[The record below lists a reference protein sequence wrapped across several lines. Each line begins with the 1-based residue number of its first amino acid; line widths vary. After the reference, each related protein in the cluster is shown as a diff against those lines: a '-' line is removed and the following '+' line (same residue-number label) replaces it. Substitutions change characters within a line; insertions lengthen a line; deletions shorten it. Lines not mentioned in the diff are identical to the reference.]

1 MNDASPWSWFS
12 MLSSLIKEPSA
23 GGIFVCL
30 ENYSRWLWSTECAEL
45 LGEMRNPT
53 GLSHNIIFD
62 HVDKSNHSI
71 LNSYFNNILTKKTSF
86 KTRFNITSKTCGQST
101 LEINCHRF
109 ENTEVGPLLIGWL
122 QAPPQQSD
130 SLIPLRIAGIA
141 LDASEA
147 IVVMDTQERVLGV
160 NRAYCEITGYSQEE
174 VIGGPVISLLKGHI
188 PVERLIEIR
197 EARRKAGK
205 WSGDFTLQRKDG
217 TERTGW
223 CSVRSV
229 FDTDG
234 NETHI
239 VATLIDRTR
248 VVEAE
253 QRIERLVSQD
263 QLTGL
268 PNRQT
273 FLKHIAQACAFLE
286 RHENLSA
293 LIFMALDQFKF
304 VNAADGYNAGDQL
317 LKTFTQY
324 LSQFIAR
331 DCVVARIGSD
341 EFAILLEGLG
351 SNSNTAADQAAHL
364 AQQIL
369 DTCNQSNGLF
379 QFSHKVDL
387 SIGITLIRQGVT
399 SPEQILRESALASY
413 DVKNRGGNAYLFFDT
428 ELEKAVQHRM
438 KIETGIR
445 RTLNSGG
452 FQLHYQPQVNAS
464 GLLTGV
470 EALIRWPL
478 QDGSFC
484 SPVEFIPVAEATGLM
499 PKLGHWVLER
509 ACQQLKQWAA
519 HPVLRNVPIAVN
531 VSAIQFNHSDFLS
544 EVQALISEYEI
555 DTSKLKMEITESIF
569 ASNVDSIA
577 EKLNSL
583 RDLGIKVAL
592 DDFGT
597 GYSSL
602 SYLRNLQFDQLKID
616 RSFVN
621 KIEFDAKDMAIA
633 KTIVTLAKSIG
644 ISVIAEG
651 VESSGQRDL
660 LNEMGCDEIQGYL
673 VAKPMPVV
681 ELEMFVLDEL
691 LLVPHSK
698 SK

>member
-12 MLSSLIKEPSA
+12 MLSSLVHEPSA
-23 GGIFVCL
+23 GGIFVGL
-30 ENYSRWLWSTECAEL
+30 ENSSKWMWSCECLEL
-45 LGEMRNPT
+45 LGESRSPSEI
-53 GLSHNIIFD
+53 SHNIIFD
-62 HVDKSNHSI
+62 YVDEPDRSMLQHH
-71 LNSYFNNILTKKTSF
+71 FNDTLTDNFSF
-86 KTRFNITSKTCGQST
+86 KAGFNVISKAGSKSS
-101 LEINCHRF
+101 LEINCRRF
-109 ENTEVGPLLIGWL
+109 ENAEFGSLLIGWL
-122 QAPPQQSD
+122 QVPFQKSD

-174 VIGGPVISLLKGHI
+174 VIGGPVISMLKGHI
-188 PVERLIEIR
+188 PVERLVEIR

-217 TERTGW
+217 SERTGW

-248 VVEAE
+248 VKEAE
-253 QRIERLVSQD
+253 QHIERLVSQD

-273 FLKHIAQACAFLE
+273 FLKHMAKACTFNE
-286 RHENLSA
+286 HPESLSA
-293 LIFMALDQFKF
+293 LVFVALDQFKF

-317 LKTFTQY
+317 LQTFARY
-324 LSQFIAR
+324 ASQFIDR
-331 DCVVARIGSD
+331 GCIVARIGSD
-341 EFAILLEGLG
+341 EFGILLEGLG
-351 SNSNTAADQAAHL
+351 NNSNTAADQAAHL
-364 AQQIL
+364 AQKIL
-369 DTCNQSNGLF
+369 DACNQSNGLF

-387 SIGITLIRQGVT
+387 SIGITLIRQGVS
-399 SPEQILRESALASY
+399 SPEQMLKEAALASY
-413 DVKNRGGNAYLFFDT
+413 DVKNRGSNAYLFFDT
-428 ELEKAVQHRM
+428 ELEQAVQHRM

-445 RTLNSGG
+445 RTLDSGG
-452 FQLHYQPQVNAS
+452 FQLHYQPQVNAT

-470 EALIRWPL
+470 EALIRWP
-478 QDGSFC
+478 QPDGSYC
-484 SPVEFIPVAEATGLM
+484 SPVEFIPIAEGTGLM
-499 PKLGHWVLER
+499 PKLGRWVLER
-509 ACQQLKQWAA
+509 ACQQLKQWNA
-519 HPVLRNVPIAVN
+519 HPILRDVPIAVN
-531 VSAIQFNHSDFLS
+531 VSAIQFNHADFLS
-544 EVQALISEYEI
+544 EVQSLISEYEI

-569 ASNVDSIA
+569 ASDVDSIA

-583 RDLGIKVAL
+583 RDLGIRVAL

-621 KIEFDAKDMAIA
+621 QIEFDAKDMAIA

-651 VESSGQRDL
+651 VESSGQREL
-660 LNEMGCDEIQGYL
+660 LNAMGCDEIQGYL
-673 VAKPMPVV
+673 VAKPMSVV
-681 ELEMFVLDEL
+681 ELEMFVIDEAFIA
-691 LLVPHSK
+691 PYSQ
-698 SK
+698 